1 MLTRNFSDYLWL
13 HLIILLS
20 SIIPVIVIYISIPAF
35 EIVFYRT
42 IVATLFL
49 GSMLYF
55 KKVTIRLNIE
65 ESLRLM
71 LSGVLTAIYWILLII
86 SAKISNASVCLIG
99 ISTSPLW
106 TSFITPFVNKE
117 KFSYLQIITALLVI
131 LGIVVIT
138 RQGFEHPI
146 GLTVS
151 IIAGFFG
158 ALVTIINARLSRNY
172 NHYIISFYQMAGAW
186 LGTIA
191 LAPIYY
197 FVFDSNWNI
206 NLNLT
211 PRDALLIL
219 VLVLIFS
226 VYMYSK
232 FIQLMR
238 SVSPYIVTLTANL
251 SPVYGMIIALIFL
264 GESEKMSLSF
274 YEGSA
279 IIIGAILFYHIA
291 KKYVPTR

>member
-13 HLIILLS
+13 HIIILLS
-20 SIIPVIVIYISIPAF
+20 SIIPVIVIFISIPAL

-42 IVATLFL
+42 IIAALFL

-55 KKVTIRLNIE
+55 RKVGFALCTEETIKIM
-65 ESLRLM
+65 S
-71 LSGVLTAIYWILLII
+71 SGVLTAIYWILLII

-99 ISTSPLW
+99 ISTSPLC

-131 LGIVVIT
+131 LGIIVIT

-158 ALVTIINARLSRNY
+158 ALVTIINARLSRNH

-186 LGTIA
+186 LGTIV

-197 FVFDSNWNI
+197 FVFDPNWNI

-211 PRDALLIL
+211 PTDALLIL

-264 GESEKMSLSF
+264 GESEKMSLRF

-291 KKYVPTR
+291 KKYIPTS